1 MNKLPIWEHDED
13 YINELVKSGL
23 KYTPYET
30 WLRGLY
36 LYNQKLLLGQ
46 KYIPGSDNNLAV
58 CFWGQDETPYKYM
71 MDIIKEFRRR
81 KLKQGKKKNKNS

>member
-36 LYNQKLLLGQ
+36 WYYQKLLLGQ
-46 KYIPGSDNNLAV
+46 KYISGSDNKLEV
-58 CFWGQDETPYKYM
+58 CFWNQHEIPYHYM
-71 MDIIKEFRRR
+71 INIIKEFRRR
-81 KLKQGKKKNKNS
+81 KLNKNS